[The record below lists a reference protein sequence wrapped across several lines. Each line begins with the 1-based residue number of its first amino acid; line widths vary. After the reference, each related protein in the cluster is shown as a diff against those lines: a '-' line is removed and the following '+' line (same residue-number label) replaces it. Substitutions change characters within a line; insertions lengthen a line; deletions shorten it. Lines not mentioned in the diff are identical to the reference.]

1 MRIPKKFYVC
11 VCAVLATAVTPPI
24 TNWTLNNGFVAVTLG
39 AGGMS
44 SLVEDKPIHAV
55 PGLKMVSLAMENDG
69 WSATVRA
76 GNGVSTSLEPWGN
89 RDDAVTLSSSTCT
102 SRGSIQPYGRYDNCA
117 GVFWSCASGYTVEAR
132 YYLGDGP
139 PRSTSV
145 KGNYVTKTLYIASSS
160 ATTAEFVVTSVTP
173 WQGLGVSAAGATK
186 ADWLPFKN
194 GFNGPLEI
202 AGFVRWGE
210 LNRGM
215 FITVQNPFSKFF
227 NGAPGGV
234 NLTATYLAGVTQN
247 TAAFNP
253 TAYVSDGATLGLTAL
268 SAYTHVGTELNTGEY
283 QAFTNCV
290 EDYLL
295 DTAARRRK
303 TVKVNVAWDE
313 NDYQI
318 DVGTDAGMSEY
329 KRIIDRNAELG
340 ITHIVYEP
348 FNSLRSSRKTATDG
362 WGWEGSLWFSM
373 GEQIRNGSWAPAAD
387 KKMPAEIQ
395 TMIDYAQSKQVKLM
409 GYVYPC
415 LNFVGGS
422 KVPAALV
429 DGSMDLSNREYQT
442 WLTNTLLAF
451 LEMSGGGGFAW
462 DHGIFAGGSKQYAQW
477 RAWMEILQTL
487 RTHYP
492 EMVMDHR
499 QSAHAY
505 GPWYQLAGSYTEPIA
520 GDENPETYGVP
531 IASLHTDHVAAD
543 NTRIVN
549 HRYAVDTLLPPSR
562 IPGFIFHQTERTD
575 DNGTFPCAGA
585 GAGASNHWLCYDMN
599 VRDFDLLGYKYSLLS
614 TVGTAGQN
622 LVVTMIPAR
631 DESEYS
637 LFPKADRDF
646 ISRWVNWTDT
656 NVGYLRNTLPI
667 ATLPGPGL
675 GNIDGTSAMS
685 GDEGYLFLFNPNL
698 PIHTAS
704 LMVDESIGLSNASV
718 GATYSVNELFPRD
731 GATVG
736 SWKHGS
742 SVNVTVGGSNARVL
756 QLKKTASP
764 LAALPLK
771 TMAEA
776 TPTVYQ
782 AMPISSDFPA
792 SNTNT
797 GGSFATTFTIPAAI
811 PAQLAARAKAY
822 PIEWTERD
830 RIATWLDPNRL
841 LGYIF
846 IANPTDSLLGS
857 ITLTVDGTPLQVKR
871 SYNSRGLN
879 HSRCFLGYYF
889 DATSISAGKP
899 HKLELTL
906 PKLAAGAF
914 VGIFWQNVETEY

>member
-1 MRIPKKFYVC
+1 M
-11 VCAVLATAVTPPI
+11 T
-24 TNWTLNNGFVAVTLG
+24 
-39 AGGMS
+39 
-44 SLVEDKPIHAV
+44 
-55 PGLKMVSLAMENDG
+55 
-69 WSATVRA
+69 
-76 GNGVSTSLEPWGN
+76 
-89 RDDAVTLSSSTCT
+89 
-102 SRGSIQPYGRYDNCA
+102 
-117 GVFWSCASGYTVEAR
+117 
-132 YYLGDGP
+132 
-139 PRSTSV
+139 
-145 KGNYVTKTLYIASSS
+145 
-160 ATTAEFVVTSVTP
+160 
-173 WQGLGVSAAGATK
+173 
-186 ADWLPFKN
+186 
-194 GFNGPLEI
+194 
-202 AGFVRWGE
+202 
-210 LNRGM
+210 
-215 FITVQNPFSKFF
+215 
-227 NGAPGGV
+227 
-234 NLTATYLAGVTQN
+234 
-247 TAAFNP
+247 
-253 TAYVSDGATLGLTAL
+253 
-268 SAYTHVGTELNTGEY
+268 
-283 QAFTNCV
+283 
-290 EDYLL
+290 
-295 DTAARRRK
+295 
-303 TVKVNVAWDE
+303 
-313 NDYQI
+313 
-318 DVGTDAGMSEY
+318 EY

-362 WGWEGSLWFSM
+362 WGWEGSLWLSM
-373 GEQIRNGSWAPAAD
+373 GEQIRNGSWAPATG

-409 GYVYPC
+409 AYVYPC
-415 LNFVGGS
+415 LDFVGGS
-422 KVPAALV
+422 KVPAALMG
-429 DGSMDLSNREYQT
+429 GSMDLSNREYQL

-462 DHGIFAGGSKQYAQW
+462 DHGIFAGRSKQYAQW

-575 DNGTFPCAGA
+575 DNGTFACAGA

-637 LFPKADRDF
+637 LFPQADRDF

-656 NVGYLRNTLPI
+656 NLVYLRNTLPI

-698 PIHTAS
+698 PIHVAT
-704 LMVDESIGLSNASV
+704 LIVDESIGLSNASV
-718 GATYSVNELFPRD
+718 GASYSVTELFPRD

-764 LAALPLK
+764 LAALPLG
-771 TMAEA
+771 TMVAEA
-776 TPTVYQ
+776 TPNVYQ
-782 AMPISSDFPA
+782 AMPISPDFPA
-792 SNTNT
+792 TDTNT
-797 GGSFATTFTIPAAI
+797 GGSFTTTFTIPAAI
-811 PAQLAARAKAY
+811 PVQLAARAKAY

-846 IANPTDSLLGS
+846 IANPKDSLLGS

-899 HKLELTL
+899 HKLVLTL
-906 PKLAAGAF
+906 PKLAPGAF